1 MAESTGKG
9 TPPGVPGPSVR
20 KAGPQSSPTVG
31 SLAREDYLLAM
42 PDAEFERWV
51 DSRLSGAYGTS
62 GEEDEFRA
70 VEADRR
76 LRAWAR
82 DGGELVGVR
91 KQLADLGSESPLE
104 AMLLDAFFASGL
116 FERLAVPSDVV
127 VGSGPFGLLL
137 QQVTVPSIDKRYRLD
152 FAIMNAA
159 GGLYLAVE
167 VDGHQWH
174 EATQRQVQSD
184 KSRDRKLTA
193 AGWQVLRFTGSEVYR
208 DAAACVRE
216 VRELIARRRAAS
228 VAM

>member
-1 MAESTGKG
+1 MADPTGKG
-9 TPPGVPGPSVR
+9 PPPGGPGPGLR
-20 KAGPQSSPTVG
+20 KAGPQSRQTVG
-31 SLAREDYLLAM
+31 SLQREDYLLAM

-51 DSRLSGAYGTS
+51 DSRLSGAYGTPR
-62 GEEDEFRA
+62 EQDEFRA

-82 DGGELVGVR
+82 EGGDRVGER
-91 KQLADLGSESPLE
+91 PQLDLFTSESPLE
-104 AMLLDAFFASGL
+104 AMLLDAFFDSGL
-116 FERLAVPSDVV
+116 FQRLAVPSDVV

-152 FAIMNAA
+152 FAIINAA
-159 GGLYLAVE
+159 ESLYLAVE

-174 EATQRQVQSD
+174 EATQHQVQSD

-208 DAAACVRE
+208 DAPACVRE
-216 VRELIARRRAAS
+216 VRELIARKRAAS
-228 VAM
+228 VAG

>member
-1 MAESTGKG
+1 MADQSGKG
-9 TPPGVPGPSVR
+9 APPGALGPSVR
-20 KAGPQSSPTVG
+20 KAGPQSRVPVG
-31 SLAREDYLLAM
+31 SLQREDYLLAM
-42 PDAEFERWV
+42 PDAEFEQWV
-51 DSRLSGAYGTS
+51 ESRLSGAYGTPN
-62 GEEDEFRA
+62 EQDEFRA

-76 LRAWAR
+76 LRAWR
-82 DGGELVGVR
+82 TDGGPA
-91 KQLADLGSESPLE
+91 QLTLPTLGSESPLE

-116 FERLAVPSDVV
+116 FERLVVPSDVV

-137 QQVTVPSIDKRYRLD
+137 QQVTIPSIEKRYRLD

-159 GGLYLAVE
+159 EGLYVAVE

-174 EATQRQVQSD
+174 ESTPYQVQSD

-216 VRELIARRRAAS
+216 VRELISRRRAAS
-228 VAM
+228 VAG

>member
-1 MAESTGKG
+1 MADSADKL
-9 TPPGVPGPSVR
+9 R
-20 KAGPQSSPTVG
+20 KVGPQSAQPVG

-42 PDAEFERWV
+42 SDAEFERWV
-51 DSRLSGAYGTS
+51 NSRLSGVYGTA
-62 GEEDEFRA
+62 GEQDEFRA

-82 DGGELVGVR
+82 DGSERVGMG

-104 AMLLDAFFASGL
+104 AMLLDAFFESGL
-116 FERLAVPSDVV
+116 FERFEVPSDVV

-137 QQVTVPSIDKRYRLD
+137 QQVTVPSIEKRFRLD
-152 FAIMNAA
+152 FAIINA
-159 GGLYLAVE
+159 GEGLFLAVE

-174 EATQRQVQSD
+174 EATPHQVQSD

-208 DAAACVRE
+208 NAPACVRE
-216 VRELIARRRAAS
+216 VRELIARKRATKLTG
-228 VAM
+228 

>member
-1 MAESTGKG
+1 MADQNGKG
-9 TPPGVPGPSVR
+9 APPRAPAPSLR
-20 KAGPQSSPTVG
+20 KVGPQSAEPVG

-42 PDAEFERWV
+42 PDPEFESWV
-51 DSRLSGAYGTS
+51 DSRLSGAYGTP
-62 GEEDEFRA
+62 GEQDEFRA

-82 DGGELVGVR
+82 DGGEPAGAR
-91 KQLADLGSESPLE
+91 KPLADLGSESPIE
-104 AMLLDAFFASGL
+104 AMLLEAFFASGF
-116 FERLAVPSDVV
+116 FERFEVPSDVV

-152 FAIMNAA
+152 FAIIDAA
-159 GGLYLAVE
+159 ESLYLAVE

-174 EATQRQVQSD
+174 EATPHQVQSD

-208 DAAACVRE
+208 NAAACVRE
-216 VRELIARRRAAS
+216 VRELIARKRAGRMAG
-228 VAM
+228 

>member
-1 MAESTGKG
+1 MADQPGKG
-9 TPPGVPGPSVR
+9 APPGAPAHTVR
-20 KAGPQSSPTVG
+20 KVGAQSAEPVG

-51 DSRLSGAYGTS
+51 DSRLSGVYGTP
-62 GEEDEFRA
+62 GEQEEFRA

-82 DGGELVGVR
+82 DAGERVAV
-91 KQLADLGSESPLE
+91 KKPLADLGSESPLE
-104 AMLLDAFFASGL
+104 AMLLEAFFDSGF
-116 FERLAVPSDVV
+116 FERLEVPSDVV

-152 FAIMNAA
+152 FAIIDAA
-159 GGLYLAVE
+159 ESLYLAVE

-174 EATQRQVQSD
+174 EATPHQVQSD

-193 AGWQVLRFTGSEVYR
+193 AGWQVLRFTGSEVYKN
-208 DAAACVRE
+208 AAACVRE
-216 VRELIARRRAAS
+216 VRELIARRRAGRMAG
-228 VAM
+228 